1 MKKQLLGLILL
12 LILFTTYTPNFNL
25 NTDTDLNIKKIKI
38 ENNSILSSDEIKKK
52 LNFLLNENLFLLNV
66 NEIQKSLE
74 ELDFIESFSVKK
86 IYPNEIRITIIEKK
100 PIAVLQNKKEKYY
113 ISDRGDT
120 INFKKIKLF
129 KSLPTVFGG
138 ENKFYSFYK
147 DILSINFPVDNVEKF
162 YFFESGRWDII
173 LRNKKV
179 VKLPIDN
186 YLPSLKNFLLSQGNS
201 TFDKYKIFDYRIK
214 EQLIL
219 N

>member
-1 MKKQLLGLILL
+1 M
-12 LILFTTYTPNFNL
+12 
-25 NTDTDLNIKKIKI
+25 
-38 ENNSILSSDEIKKK
+38 
-52 LNFLLNENLFLLNV
+52 
-66 NEIQKSLE
+66 
-74 ELDFIESFSVKK
+74 
-86 IYPNEIRITIIEKK
+86 
-100 PIAVLQNKKEKYY
+100 QNKKEKYY
-113 ISDRGDT
+113 ISDKGDT

-186 YLPSLKNFLLSQGNS
+186 YLPSLKNFYYPKEIQTLISI
-201 TFDKYKIFDYRIK
+201 KYLTIELRNNLF
-214 EQLIL
+214 
-219 N
+219 

>member
-1 MKKQLLGLILL
+1 M
-12 LILFTTYTPNFNL
+12 
-25 NTDTDLNIKKIKI
+25 
-38 ENNSILSSDEIKKK
+38 
-52 LNFLLNENLFLLNV
+52 LNENLFLLNV
-66 NEIQKSLE
+66 NEIQKSLKD
-74 ELDFIESFSVKK
+74 LDFIESFRIKK
-86 IYPNEIRITIIEKK
+86 IYPNTIKVTIIERK
-100 PIAVLQNKKEKYY
+100 PIAVLQKKKKKFY
-113 ISDRGDT
+113 ISDKGELID
-120 INFKKIKLF
+120 FKKIELF
-129 KSLPTVFGG
+129 ENLPIVFG
-138 ENKFYSFYK
+138 EETRFYSFYK

-186 YLPSLKNFLLSQGNS
+186 YLPSLKNFLLSQGNT

>member
-25 NTDTDLNIKKIKI
+25 RTDTDLNIKKIKI

-86 IYPNEIRITIIEKK
+86 IYPNKIKIIIIEKK

-113 ISDRGDT
+113 ISDKGDT

-186 YLPSLKNFLLSQGNS
+186 YLPSLKNFLLSQRNT

>member
-25 NTDTDLNIKKIKI
+25 RTDTDLNIKKIKI
-38 ENNSILSSDEIKKK
+38 ENNSILSSDEIEKK

-74 ELDFIESFSVKK
+74 EFDFIESFSVKK
-86 IYPNEIRITIIEKK
+86 IYPNKIKIIIIEKK

-113 ISDRGDT
+113 ISDKGDT

-162 YFFESGRWDII
+162 YF
-173 LRNKKV
+173 
-179 VKLPIDN
+179 
-186 YLPSLKNFLLSQGNS
+186 LSQVDGIL
-201 TFDKYKIFDYRIK
+201 YCEIK
-214 EQLIL
+214 K
-219 N
+219 